1 MMKLKKIM
9 KLKKNNKIIRLESTW
24 DIMKNSQP
32 RLLGHANF
40 IKNKLKKII
49 MVNSQ

>member
-1 MMKLKKIM
+1 MLNDEI
-9 KLKKNNKIIRLESTW
+9 KKNNKIIRLESTW